1 MDSPSTCV
9 GSEITNEIHARR
21 ARSCETFILHHIVT
35 DVFSSLVLW
44 KVLNENLK
52 IPEQAPAK
60 DMNAK

>member
-1 MDSPSTCV
+1 MKSMRGEREAAKHS
-9 GSEITNEIHARR
+9 
-21 ARSCETFILHHIVT
+21 FLHHIVT